1 MLKLGEKSSLF
12 IFQALFTVGVFDR
25 IWGRSLDFLFS
36 TFFTYRVYTLPCC
49 LVTFT
54 IGLRLG
60 SLLGWQRQ
68 IGRHSFSSTR
78 TSYNKNRLCS
88 KTCGAGKILYIVW
101 KCLVNNAFHFSSGW
115 VLNFVFPLTR
125 TTLTVPN

>member
-25 IWGRSLDFLFS
+25 IWGRSSHSDFLFS
-36 TFFTYRVYTLPCC
+36 TFFTYAYRVYTLPCC

-60 SLLGWQRQ
+60 CLLGWQCQ

-78 TSYNKNRLCS
+78 TSFNKNRLCS
-88 KTCGAGKILYIVW
+88 KTCGAGKFAVYS
-101 KCLVNNAFHFSSGW
+101 VNYASHFSSGW
-115 VLNFVFPLTR
+115 GLNFVSHKNP
-125 TTLTVPN
+125 TTLTVLI